1 MLISVLFALILIK
14 FNKADNEESFQSYS
28 YPESYFVN
36 KTEKIKSVKKDAKFK
51 NKNLTQLGVV
61 NSITSL
67 QNLFGLK
74 NDKAVIQNQNNNEK
88 IIEDFASGANLSP
101 VQLERLNTKD
111 KMEELINEIKTDLD
125 GFSGSV
131 TSIDTF
137 IKNIKDKLSEAD
149 DNPDLVDPSRNAAII
164 ADINASKESLIETLR
179 ENILATIRDFDSLKT
194 DLNNAI
200 ISERKKVDDYLK
212 HVVTVNNSF

>member
-1 MLISVLFALILIK
+1 MNYTNIFLMLISVLFALILIK

-101 VQLERLNTKD
+101 VQLERRNT
-111 KMEELINEIKTDLD
+111 
-125 GFSGSV
+125 
-131 TSIDTF
+131 
-137 IKNIKDKLSEAD
+137 
-149 DNPDLVDPSRNAAII
+149 
-164 ADINASKESLIETLR
+164 
-179 ENILATIRDFDSLKT
+179 
-194 DLNNAI
+194 
-200 ISERKKVDDYLK
+200 
-212 HVVTVNNSF
+212 